1 MYNRIISYL
10 EKFSIPHNHQFGFR
24 SKHSTTHA
32 LLLLTDKIQRSV
44 DNGTYSCGIFLDLF
58 LDLCK
63 AFDTVDHKI
72 LLAKLEY
79 YGIRGVVHDWFAS
92 YLSNR
97 RQFVSLF
104 GTNSDYQMWSSTGVS
119 AWPTSF
125 SFIYK

>member
-1 MYNRIISYL
+1 MPDQFKVARVVPIYKKGSSYLVSNYRPISLLSIFNKIIEKLMYNRIISYL
-10 EKFSIPHNHQFGFR
+10 EKFSIPHNNQFGFR

-44 DNGTYSCGIFLDLF
+44 NGTYSFGIF

-79 YGIRGVVHDWFAS
+79 YGIRGVVHD
-92 YLSNR
+92 
-97 RQFVSLF
+97 
-104 GTNSDYQMWSSTGVS
+104 
-119 AWPTSF
+119 
-125 SFIYK
+125 